1 MVETKQIQ
9 DFYLSAFKQ
18 FDSKRGLPP
27 VAVEFYPYV
36 GLRHTIRIR
45 DEKVFVR
52 LSDLTK
58 NAPSFVHQALAFIL
72 VAKLLRRRVPKK
84 AAEIYREF
92 ARHPKVTETTLEKRR
107 ERGRKIV
114 TSAKGAVYNLD
125 AIFKRLNLHYFG
137 NTLKKPVL
145 TWSRG
150 KTFRIFGH
158 HDATHE
164 TVVISKTLD
173 DARVPEFVAEF
184 VLYHE
189 LLHIKHPT
197 HTINGRRQIHT
208 AAFRRDEELF
218 PQFEE
223 AEEWL
228 ERLAKRKI
236 NHR

>member
-1 MVETKQIQ
+1 
-9 DFYLSAFKQ
+9 
-18 FDSKRGLPP
+18 
-27 VAVEFYPYV
+27 
-36 GLRHTIRIR
+36 
-45 DEKVFVR
+45 
-52 LSDLTK
+52 
-58 NAPSFVHQALAFIL
+58 
-72 VAKLLRRRVPKK
+72 LLRRRVPKK
-84 AAEIYREF
+84 AAEVYDEF
-92 ARHPKVTETTLEKRR
+92 ARHPTVTETTLEKRR

-125 AIFKRLNLHYFG
+125 EIFKRLNKKYFADAIR
-137 NTLKKPVL
+137 KPIL

-150 KTFRIFGH
+150 RTFRIFGH

-173 DARVPEFVAEF
+173 DTRVPEFVVEF

-197 HTINGRRQIHT
+197 RTINGRRRIHT

-223 AEEWL
+223 AEKWL
-228 ERLAKRKI
+228 ERLSRQNRRRKTSTTGF
-236 NHR
+236 